1 MTSLSREVGVEF
13 DVQLEKVVFDG
24 SIESLNMAT
33 KETQYLGADVDKT
46 K

>member
-24 SIESLNMAT
+24 STESLNMAT
-33 KETQYLGADVDKT
+33 KKDTVSGRRR
-46 K
+46 